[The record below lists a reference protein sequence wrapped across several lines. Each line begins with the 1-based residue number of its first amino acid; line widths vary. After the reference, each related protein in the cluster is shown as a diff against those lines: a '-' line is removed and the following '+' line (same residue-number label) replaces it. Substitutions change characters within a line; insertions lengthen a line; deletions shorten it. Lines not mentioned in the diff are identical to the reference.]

1 MNGKIGT
8 EEPRRACLQMK
19 SKYYTTIEDVLFLK
33 DEGLPGGG
41 GVACSLVPYE
51 NLQLFPCS
59 LKIH

>member
-8 EEPRRACLQMK
+8 EEPRLACLQMK

-41 GVACSLVPYE
+41 GCVL
-51 NLQLFPCS
+51 PCS
-59 LKIH
+59 L

>member
-41 GVACSLVPYE
+41 GLRVLLFPMKIYSCSLVP
-51 NLQLFPCS
+51 
-59 LKIH
+59 

>member
-8 EEPRRACLQMK
+8 EEPRLACLQMK

-33 DEGLPGGG
+33 DEGLPGG
-41 GVACSLVPYE
+41 VAYSLVLYE

>member
-8 EEPRRACLQMK
+8 EEPRLACLQMK

-41 GVACSLVPYE
+41 GLRVPYE
-51 NLQLFPCS
+51 NLQFFPCS

>member
-8 EEPRRACLQMK
+8 EEPRLACLQMK

-41 GVACSLVPYE
+41 LRVPLFPMKIYSFSLVP
-51 NLQLFPCS
+51 
-59 LKIH
+59 

>member
-8 EEPRRACLQMK
+8 EEPRLACLQMK

-41 GVACSLVPYE
+41 RLCVPYE
-51 NLQLFPCS
+51 NLQFFSCS